1 MLRCLPSLPLNTGA
15 VMVKEYSLSS
25 QSWSLMMPNKA
36 LRILIAD
43 EHPMQLL
50 QLEKMLNAMGYYR
63 IAPVHSFDELQRLVQ
78 NALQPFNL
86 LIGNI
91 DLASHAGVDLERFCR
106 VHAQIQHALL
116 YESQHLRIPA
126 VPAGKRQAVSVRLPK
141 VPDSESLE
149 AFMAI
154 IDAPVLIARL
164 PGPGGHADVPK
175 QVGRSPSLG
184 PTVFSRHS

>member
-1 MLRCLPSLPLNTGA
+1 
-15 VMVKEYSLSS
+15 MVKELSLSP
-25 QSWSLMMPNKA
+25 QPWSLMMPDKA

-43 EHPMQLL
+43 EHPTQLL
-50 QLEKMLNAMGYYR
+50 QLEKMLNGMGYYR
-63 IAPVHSFDELQRLVQ
+63 IAPVRTFEELQHLVQ

-116 YESQHLRIPA
+116 YESQHLKIPA
-126 VPAGKRQAVSVRLPK
+126 VPAGKRQAVSVRLPR
-141 VPDSESLE
+141 VPDNESLE

-154 IDAPVLIARL
+154 IDAPMVIARL
-164 PGPGGHADVPK
+164 PGPGGSASVPK
-175 QVGRSPSLG
+175 HTGRGSSLG
-184 PTVFSRHS
+184 PTVFSRQS